1 MENFADSICDKY
13 SSINIASELL
23 LAEELLNKTDPEY
36 AKNLGKQMVKTL
48 LRNPWKRGGYAALR
62 QVIYGF
68 LSASEAKEFLEEL
81 VKTYPTRQAMREE
94 FGCRRSLKTRPH

>member
-48 LRNPWKRGGYAALR
+48 
-62 QVIYGF
+62 
-68 LSASEAKEFLEEL
+68 
-81 VKTYPTRQAMREE
+81 
-94 FGCRRSLKTRPH
+94 

>member
-1 MENFADSICDKY
+1 M
-13 SSINIASELL
+13 
-23 LAEELLNKTDPEY
+23 
-36 AKNLGKQMVKTL
+36 
-48 LRNPWKRGGYAALR
+48 R

-94 FGCRRSLKTRPH
+94 FGCRRSLKTRPY